1 MPFAFLLAMMK
12 ERAHV
17 INKRNKEMSASS
29 DTSEGL
35 NDGGRWV
42 TVTDP
47 ITGETRRDKEVRAPD
62 FAAWLASDM

>member
-17 INKRNKEMSASS
+17 INKRNKEMSASG

-35 NDGGRWV
+35 KGGERWV

-47 ITGETRRDKEVRAPD
+47 ITGETRRDKEVSAHD